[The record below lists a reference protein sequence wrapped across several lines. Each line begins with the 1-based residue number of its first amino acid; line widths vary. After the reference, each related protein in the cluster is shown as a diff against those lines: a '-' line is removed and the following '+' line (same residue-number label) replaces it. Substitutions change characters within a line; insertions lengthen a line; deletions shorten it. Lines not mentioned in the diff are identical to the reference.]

1 MNIWKTAQWRL
12 VIDVMSLLY
21 CQRSLSLT
29 NTPKKF
35 HSLLMKSLWCKLAYQ
50 PFLTQVQ
57 KFSNKVSNY
66 VMLLLMLI
74 LILKLVDQIRHHNCS
89 SLWYDGLW
97 LLKQGTRELKLL
109 NNYWLIKIDERWK
122 KLIALSPWSTKN
134 LQYEKGEMHCNL
146 NHA

>member
-1 MNIWKTAQWRL
+1 MENCTVTSCYRCNVL
-12 VIDVMSLLY
+12 VILPAQPIPY
-21 CQRSLSLT
+21 KYQ
-29 NTPKKF
+29 KKKI

-66 VMLLLMLI
+66 VMLLLILI
-74 LILKLVDQIRHHNCS
+74 LILILVDQIRHHNCS

-97 LLKQGTRELKLL
+97 LIKQGTRELKLL
-109 NNYWLIKIDERWK
+109 NNYWLIKIDDRWK